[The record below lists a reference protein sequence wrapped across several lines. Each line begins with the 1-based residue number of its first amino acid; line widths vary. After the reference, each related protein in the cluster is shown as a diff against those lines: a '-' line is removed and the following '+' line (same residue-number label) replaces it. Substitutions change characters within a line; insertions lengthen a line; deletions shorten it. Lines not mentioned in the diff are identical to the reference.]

1 MAKAHTRAPG
11 GIALRFVVY
20 REGKWWIA
28 HCLELDLVAEGRT
41 PSAALNDLAD
51 IASTHMTTAREA
63 GDFASIFRP
72 APPEIW
78 AMFVAAHH
86 RPPPRKKPLQPVERF
101 EVREAALV

>member
-1 MAKAHTRAPG
+1 MANAKARGRG

-41 PSAALNDLAD
+41 ASAALSDLAD
-51 IASTHMTTAREA
+51 IASTQMTAAKEA

-86 RPPPRKKPLQPVERF
+86 RPAPRKKPLQPVERF